1 MCACVSTCVCAGAW
15 KGGGADAGF
24 CNAFVKSFST
34 HKAKCIYFIYL
45 FFLFSSVFICV
56 FYAEKMR
63 EAFAQQ
69 KLLLFF
75 QQKKE
80 MFLHAI

>member
-1 MCACVSTCVCAGAW
+1 ML
-15 KGGGADAGF
+15 D
-24 CNAFVKSFST
+24 FVTLSLSLLVHIKPSVF
-34 HKAKCIYFIYL
+34 ILFIY